1 MGSNGSS
8 TRLSLP
14 LTATDIVYDVPR
26 GTAYFTS
33 QQAILSIASFVYY
46 VFLFRI
52 LSLSQIGQVSLL
64 AITVAIFGTLTQM
77 ALPVAATRFIS
88 SSIGSRDPSSAG
100 SVAKTALRLVLVIAT
115 PALLFANVLY
125 PWIGILLFNTSDASG
140 LLLTAFAAA
149 FLLDLTTL
157 YGSYFL
163 GLGLYAQVVYQNL
176 LYIPLSRG
184 LALVLAYLGL
194 GVLGV
199 VVGWLL
205 GAVATLLLSLHLWKG
220 RLPSGGTFPR
230 AELLSFS
237 VPVFASAI
245 ITLTQ
250 NYGNIALLQTVVGQL
265 QLTGAYY
272 LTVSSVAF
280 LSILWTPVTSALY
293 PALSSGFSSQGPKAI
308 SERLSVAF
316 RLVNITVLPL
326 GVALA
331 AVAPTALEIVYGP
344 SLASQA
350 IPFAILAMA
359 VVLTAQGAIL
369 VATLQAVGRTR
380 PLLKVYLVAT
390 ILDLGAVALLAK
402 TLCTT
407 AGAIGRV
414 ILGLS
419 IFLLAY
425 RSLRPTVDVPITHGL
440 FKAILLSI
448 GTSIPLLVTDLVMTQ
463 QLMLRPLLRLPIIL
477 TVFVASF
484 LIMSRTLSI
493 FEETDF
499 SLLESALPT
508 LMRRPVRFIQNLLV
522 PKERH

>member
-1 MGSNGSS
+1 
-8 TRLSLP
+8 
-14 LTATDIVYDVPR
+14 LTATDIVYNVPR

-33 QQAILSIASFVYY
+33 QQAILSVASFVYY

-100 SVAKTALRLVLVIAT
+100 SVAKTTLRLVLVIAT
-115 PALLFANVLY
+115 PALLFANVLS

-220 RLPSGGTFPR
+220 RLPAESTFPKR
-230 AELLSFS
+230 QLLSFS
-237 VPVFASAI
+237 IPVFASAI

-250 NYGNIALLQTVVGQL
+250 NYGDIALLQTVVGQL

-350 IPFAILAMA
+350 LPFAILAMT

-369 VATLQAVGRTR
+369 VATLQAVGRTK

-390 ILDLGAVALLAK
+390 ILDLLAVALLAK
-402 TLCTT
+402 TLGTT
-407 AGAIGRV
+407 AGAIGRL

-419 IFLLAY
+419 IFLLAF
-425 RSLRPTVDVPITHGL
+425 RSLRPTLYAPVTQGL
-440 FKAILLSI
+440 FNAILLAV
-448 GTSIPLLVTDLVMTQ
+448 GTAVPLLLTDQFMTQ
-463 QLMLRPLLRLPIIL
+463 QLLIRPLLRLPIIL
-477 TVFVASF
+477 IVFTASF
-484 LIMSRTLSI
+484 LVISRTLSI
-493 FEETDF
+493 FKETDF
-499 SLLESALPT
+499 DLLKSAAPSVIHRSVGLAQ
-508 LMRRPVRFIQNLLV
+508 RLLIR
-522 PKERH
+522 KERRGKQILV